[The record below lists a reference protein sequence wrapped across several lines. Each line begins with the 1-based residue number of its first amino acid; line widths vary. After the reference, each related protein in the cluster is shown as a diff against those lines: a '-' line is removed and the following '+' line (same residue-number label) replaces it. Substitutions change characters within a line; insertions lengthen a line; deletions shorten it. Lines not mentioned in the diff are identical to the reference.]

1 MITKFERKVI
11 AGLTAFLMCL
21 SMIFAVPVS
30 VNAEAERTQDEAVSG
45 VQQNETVKDVQIPD
59 GMSENVP
66 HDIIAGDEAGD
77 VPHDI
82 TVGDEASEKV
92 QQDTVEAG
100 GAAKEKE
107 DQPTAPYEDETRT
120 PQMLN
125 VDQQEEVA
133 GTITLKKDGTPEY
146 GEAAFSTEQTMVRYR
161 LNIEE
166 DGQYYF
172 GLIKDWNVSAYVSLF
187 ERTEEGDN
195 YLSNGSYSYELRK
208 DGNYYL
214 EIEKSSEEALET
226 LKWYAGK
233 VRDIKPG
240 EFEAELS
247 ENVEEICYNL
257 TVDETGWYRF
267 SYDALSMSVEDK
279 ETGEYIS
286 SWSFCK
292 LEQGHTY
299 YITVSN
305 RNVNGAL
312 SNKWSVKKGKAIPV
326 ELGQVYRNEN
336 LKDVYYVFVPETT
349 GKYVVKERSNIYDET
364 WKNIED
370 KNGSAQMTVGN
381 SYYITV
387 DGAQYWSIQK
397 YVESEQETIT
407 VQEGKTYTTPLEGQR
422 HINYTFT
429 PDETGVYRFK
439 SPQNDRYLHMND
451 YDKITGFGIV
461 SGKIDFFAALEKG
474 KTYEFSISGYGSSE
488 ASWNITKASVKTV
501 EEGTEYTT
509 TEEETTVY
517 DFVPSKSGEYMFSS
531 KDAGT
536 GKVYSSDW
544 KEIDG
549 YLYDGAVEFGV
560 KVSLEQGKT
569 YHVGVAAL
577 DKGAKWK
584 IEQVKESS
592 DYTYRVLSDNTV
604 EILKYSGAESNVTVP
619 DKIDNKV
626 VKCVGYGAF
635 AENENIVGVTIPAQ
649 VTDLQYG
656 VFASCANLETVT
668 FKAGSKLQKI
678 AARAF
683 ENCSKLQSIS
693 LPDSVQT
700 IEENGFAYCKNLGAV
715 DFGNV
720 LKEIDNYAFCDSG
733 VTRVRIPNSTTA
745 VGASAFSGCD
755 SLNEVTLGSG
765 LKGIERGVFSNCSN
779 LKQIEIPDNITYISD
794 EAFMDAGL
802 TSVEIPDSVTSIGFG
817 AFYGCESLKKVVIG
831 NNLAYIADNAFTSC
845 ALTEIMWGG
854 KVEKIGTESFSNNKN
869 LTTVSIPNSVTEIEY
884 GAFNR
889 CDNLSNVEIPDSV
902 EAIGG
907 FAFDNEGNDTRS
919 TNTKWYDAQADGDV
933 YAGKV
938 YYKYKGEAP
947 ADTVV
952 TIKDGTKGIAGYA
965 FYMQK
970 NLKEVVI
977 PDSVN
982 NIGEVA
988 FMGCESLKTVTIP
1001 ESVKVIGREAFGYL
1015 SSEKWGQGYKVEG
1028 FTIRGVAGS
1037 AAEKYAKENG
1047 FTFEAIKPD
1056 YIKGDSDSDGK
1067 VTISDVR
1074 TTLRYV
1080 CRKVELNET
1089 QKLAA
1094 DVEKDGTIDIKD
1106 LRKVLRFVCDKIEE
1120 L

>member
-1 MITKFERKVI
+1 
-11 AGLTAFLMCL
+11 
-21 SMIFAVPVS
+21 MIFAVPVS

>member
-1 MITKFERKVI
+1 MITKFEKKVI

-59 GMSENVP
+59 GMAENVP
-66 HDIIAGDEAGD
+66 HDIIA
-77 VPHDI
+77 
-82 TVGDEASEKV
+82 GDEASEKV

-100 GAAKEKE
+100 DAAKEKE
-107 DQPTAPYEDETRT
+107 DQPTAPYEEETRT

-187 ERTEEGDN
+187 ERTDEGDN

-247 ENVEEICYNL
+247 ENVESIYYNL

-267 SYDALSMSVEDK
+267 SYDALSMSVRDK

-305 RNVNGAL
+305 RNTNGAL

-336 LKDVYYVFVPETT
+336 LKDAYYVFVPETT
-349 GKYVVKERSNIYDET
+349 EKYVVKESASIYDEN
-364 WKNIED
+364 WKAL
-370 KNGSAQMTVGN
+370 GGTYSPVQMEAGKT
-381 SYYITV
+381 YYIMVNGT
-387 DGAQYWSIQK
+387 QYWSIQK
-397 YVESEQETIT
+397 YVASEQDTIA
-407 VQEGKTYTTPLEGQR
+407 VQPGKTYTTPLESQKD
-422 HINYTFT
+422 IEYTFT
-429 PDETGVYRFK
+429 PDETAVYRFRAQ
-439 SPQNDRYLHMND
+439 QNDLYLHMKD
-451 YDKITGFGIV
+451 EDKITGFGTK
-461 SGKIDFFAALEKG
+461 SGRINYFVALEKG
-474 KTYEFSISGYGSSE
+474 KTYEFSISGYGPSE
-488 ASWNITKASVKTV
+488 ASWNITKASVKAV
-501 EEGTEYTT
+501 EVEKEYTT

-517 DFVPSKSGEYMFSS
+517 DFVPGKSGEYMFSS

-536 GKVYSSDW
+536 GKVYSFDW

-549 YLYDGAVEFGV
+549 YWYDGTVEFGV

-577 DKGAKWK
+577 DKEAKWK

-604 EILKYSGAESNVTVP
+604 EILKYSGEESNVTVP

-715 DFGNV
+715 DLGNG
-720 LKEIDNYAFCDSG
+720 LKEIDNYAFYYSG
-733 VTRVRIPNSTTA
+733 VTRVHIPDSTT
-745 VGASAFSGCD
+745 VIGTCAFYGCT

-765 LKGIERGVFSNCSN
+765 LKGIERSVFSNCSN

-794 EAFMDAGL
+794 QAFMSAGL
-802 TSVEIPDSVTSIGFG
+802 TSVEIPDSVTSIGSL
-817 AFYGCESLKKVVIG
+817 AFYGCQSLKKAIIG

-845 ALTEIMWGG
+845 ALTEIMWGE

-869 LTTVSIPNSVTEIEY
+869 LMTVSIPNSVTEIEY
-884 GAFNR
+884 GAFNG
-889 CDNLSNVEIPDSV
+889 CDNLSSIEIPDSV

-907 FAFDNEGNDTRS
+907 FAFDNERNDTRS

-1015 SSEKWGQGYKVEG
+1015 SSKKYVQGYKVEG

>member
-1 MITKFERKVI
+1 
-11 AGLTAFLMCL
+11 
-21 SMIFAVPVS
+21 
-30 VNAEAERTQDEAVSG
+30 
-45 VQQNETVKDVQIPD
+45 
-59 GMSENVP
+59 
-66 HDIIAGDEAGD
+66 
-77 VPHDI
+77 
-82 TVGDEASEKV
+82 
-92 QQDTVEAG
+92 
-100 GAAKEKE
+100 
-107 DQPTAPYEDETRT
+107 
-120 PQMLN
+120 MLN

-146 GEAAFSTEQTMVRYR
+146 GEAAFSTEQTRVRYR

-187 ERTEEGDN
+187 ERTDEGDN
-195 YLSNGSYSYELRK
+195 YLTSEDYRYELRK
-208 DGNYYL
+208 GGNYYL
-214 EIEKSSEEALET
+214 DIEKYSEEALET

-247 ENVEEICYNL
+247 ENVEEIYYNL
-257 TVDETGWYRF
+257 TVDETGWYCF
-267 SYDALSMSVEDK
+267 SYDALSMSVKDK
-279 ETGEYIS
+279 EPDNYIS
-286 SWSFCK
+286 TWSFCK

-299 YITVSN
+299 YISVDN
-305 RNVNGAL
+305 RNTNETS
-312 SNKWSVKKGKAIPV
+312 SNKWSVKKGRAIPV
-326 ELGQVYRNEN
+326 ELGQIYRSEGA
-336 LKDVYYVFVPETT
+336 KDAYYTFAPETT
-349 GKYVVKERSNIYDET
+349 GKYIIKERAGIYDENWQSIPRT
-364 WKNIED
+364 YSGVQLEAGK
-370 KNGSAQMTVGN
+370 T
-381 SYYITV
+381 YYITV
-387 DGAQYWSIQK
+387 AGTQYWSIQK
-397 YVESEQETIT
+397 YVESEQEAIA
-407 VQEGKTYTTPLEGQR
+407 VQAGKTYTTPLEGQR
-422 HINYTFT
+422 DINYTFT
-429 PDETGVYRFK
+429 PDETAVYRFR
-439 SPQNDRYLHMND
+439 SQQDNLYLDLKEYN
-451 YDKITGFGIV
+451 KISGFGIV
-461 SGKIDFFAALEKG
+461 SGKINFFAALEKG
-474 KTYEFSISGYGSSE
+474 KTYEFTISGYGSSE
-488 ASWNITKASVKTV
+488 ASWNITKASVKAV
-501 EEGTEYTT
+501 EEGIEYTT

-517 DFVPSKSGEYMFSS
+517 DFVPSKSGEYILSS
-531 KDAGT
+531 KDGGT

-544 KEIDG
+544 KAIDG
-549 YLYDGAVEFGV
+549 YLYDGAVEFGI

-569 YHVGVAAL
+569 YHLGIGGL
-577 DKGAKWK
+577 DKEAKWK

-592 DYTYRVLSDNTV
+592 DYIYRVLADNTV

-626 VKCVGYGAF
+626 VKSVGYGAF

-683 ENCSKLQSIS
+683 ENCSKLQSIN

-700 IEENGFAYCKNLGAV
+700 IEEKGFVYCNNLKAIN
-715 DFGNV
+715 FGNG
-720 LKEIDNYAFCDSG
+720 LKEIEKYAFYYSG
-733 VTRVRIPNSTTA
+733 VTQVHIPDTTTA
-745 VGASAFSGCD
+745 IGESAFDGCR
-755 SLNEVTLGSG
+755 SLNDVTLGSG
-765 LKGIERGVFSNCSN
+765 LKGIEERVFSDCGN

-794 EAFMDAGL
+794 EAFSSAGL
-802 TSVEIPDSVTSIGFG
+802 TSVEIPDSVTSIGSM
-817 AFYGCESLKKVVIG
+817 AFYGCQSLKKAVIG
-831 NNLAYIADNAFTSC
+831 NNLAYIADNAFDSC
-845 ALTEIMWGG
+845 ALTEIVWGG
-854 KVEKIGTESFSNNKN
+854 KIEKIGMDSFARNKN

-884 GAFNR
+884 GAFTG
-889 CDNLSNVEIPDSV
+889 CENLSNIEIPDSV

-907 FAFDNEGNDTRS
+907 FAFDNEQSGMITS
-919 TNTKWYDAQADGDV
+919 NTAWYEAQADGDV

-947 ADTVV
+947 IDTTV
-952 TIKDGTKGIAGYA
+952 TIKDDTKGIAGYA

-982 NIGEVA
+982 NIGEAAFMDCRSLKTVTIPDSVNNIGEVA
-988 FMGCESLKTVTIP
+988 FMGCESLKTATIP

-1015 SSEKWGQGYKVEG
+1015 SSKKYAQGYKVEG
-1028 FTIRGVAGS
+1028 FTIRGVAGP

-1047 FTFEAIKPD
+1047 FTFEAIKPA
-1056 YIKGDSDSDGK
+1056 YIKGDSDGK

-1074 TTLRYV
+1074 MTLRCV

-1094 DVEKDGTIDIKD
+1094 DVEKDGVIDIKD
-1106 LRKVLRFVCDKIEE
+1106 LRKVLRFVCNKIEE

>member
-982 NIGEVA
+982 NIGEGA

>member
-107 DQPTAPYEDETRT
+107 DQPTAPYEEETRT

-146 GEAAFSTEQTMVRYR
+146 GEVAFSTEQTMVRYR

-187 ERTEEGDN
+187 ERTDEGDN
-195 YLSNGSYSYELRK
+195 YLSNESYSYELRK

-247 ENVEEICYNL
+247 ENVEEIFYNL

-267 SYDALSMSVEDK
+267 SYDALSMSVRDK

-299 YITVSN
+299 YVGVNN
-305 RNVNGAL
+305 RNTTGVL

-336 LKDVYYVFVPETT
+336 LKEIYYVFVPETT
-349 GKYVVKERSNIYDET
+349 GKYVVKERSTIYDEN
-364 WKNIED
+364 WKEIERKSD
-370 KNGSAQMTVGN
+370 VAAVQMEAGKT
-381 SYYITV
+381 YYITV
-387 DGAQYWSIQK
+387 EARYWSIQK
-397 YVESEQETIT
+397 YVASEQEAIA
-407 VQEGKTYTTPLEGQR
+407 VQAGKTYTASLEEER
-422 HINYTFT
+422 YVNYTFT
-429 PDETGVYRFK
+429 PDGTAVYRFK
-439 SPQNDRYLHMND
+439 SQQDKMNLSMKES
-451 YDKITGFGIV
+451 DKIIGFGNS
-461 SGKIDFFAALEKG
+461 SGKINFFALLEKG
-474 KTYEFSISGYGSSE
+474 KTYEFSIGGDGSREVQWS
-488 ASWNITKASVKTV
+488 ITKASVKAV

-509 TEEETTVY
+509 TEEETPVY

-531 KDAGT
+531 KDGGT

-549 YLYDGAVEFGV
+549 YWYNGAVEFGV

-569 YHVGVAAL
+569 YHLGIAL
-577 DKGAKWK
+577 SDKEAKWK

-635 AENENIVGVTIPAQ
+635 A
-649 VTDLQYG
+649 
-656 VFASCANLETVT
+656 
-668 FKAGSKLQKI
+668 
-678 AARAF
+678 
-683 ENCSKLQSIS
+683 
-693 LPDSVQT
+693 
-700 IEENGFAYCKNLGAV
+700 
-715 DFGNV
+715 
-720 LKEIDNYAFCDSG
+720 
-733 VTRVRIPNSTTA
+733 
-745 VGASAFSGCD
+745 
-755 SLNEVTLGSG
+755 
-765 LKGIERGVFSNCSN
+765 
-779 LKQIEIPDNITYISD
+779 
-794 EAFMDAGL
+794 
-802 TSVEIPDSVTSIGFG
+802 
-817 AFYGCESLKKVVIG
+817 GCE
-831 NNLAYIADNAFTSC
+831 
-845 ALTEIMWGG
+845 
-854 KVEKIGTESFSNNKN
+854 
-869 LTTVSIPNSVTEIEY
+869 
-884 GAFNR
+884 
-889 CDNLSNVEIPDSV
+889 NLSDIEIPDSV

-907 FAFDNEGNDTRS
+907 FAFESDINPGNTA
-919 TNTKWYDAQADGDV
+919 WYDAQADGDV

-938 YYKYKGEAP
+938 YYKYKGEVP
-947 ADTVV
+947 TDTVV

-965 FYMQK
+965 FYMQR
-970 NLKEVVI
+970 NLKEVVIPDSVNNIGEAAFMDCISLKNVTI

-1001 ESVKVIGREAFGYL
+1001 ESVKVIGREALGYL
-1015 SSEKWGQGYKVEG
+1015 SSKQYEQGYKVEG

-1047 FTFEAIKPD
+1047 FTFEAMKPD

-1080 CRKVELNET
+1080 CQKVELDEE

-1094 DVEKDGTIDIKD
+1094 DVEKDGVINIKD
-1106 LRKVLRFVCDKIEE
+1106 LRKVLRFVCNKIEE

>member
-326 ELGQVYRNEN
+326 ELEQVYRNEN

-439 SPQNDRYLHMND
+439 SPQNDRYLHIKDEN
-451 YDKITGFGIV
+451 KITGFGTK
-461 SGKIDFFAALEKG
+461 SGKINYFVALEKG
-474 KTYEFSISGYGSSE
+474 KTYEFSISGYGPSE
-488 ASWNITKASVKTV
+488 ASWNITKASVKAV
-501 EEGTEYTT
+501 EVGKEYTT
-509 TEEETTVY
+509 TEDETTVY

-549 YLYDGAVEFGV
+549 YWYNGAVEFGV

-569 YHVGVAAL
+569 YHVGVALL
-577 DKGAKWK
+577 DQDAKWK

>member
-349 GKYVVKERSNIYDET
+349 GKYVVKE
-364 WKNIED
+364 
-370 KNGSAQMTVGN
+370 
-381 SYYITV
+381 
-387 DGAQYWSIQK
+387 
-397 YVESEQETIT
+397 
-407 VQEGKTYTTPLEGQR
+407 L
-422 HINYTFT
+422 
-429 PDETGVYRFK
+429 
-439 SPQNDRYLHMND
+439 
-451 YDKITGFGIV
+451 
-461 SGKIDFFAALEKG
+461 
-474 KTYEFSISGYGSSE
+474 
-488 ASWNITKASVKTV
+488 
-501 EEGTEYTT
+501 
-509 TEEETTVY
+509 
-517 DFVPSKSGEYMFSS
+517 
-531 KDAGT
+531 
-536 GKVYSSDW
+536 
-544 KEIDG
+544 
-549 YLYDGAVEFGV
+549 
-560 KVSLEQGKT
+560 
-569 YHVGVAAL
+569 
-577 DKGAKWK
+577 
-584 IEQVKESS
+584 
-592 DYTYRVLSDNTV
+592 
-604 EILKYSGAESNVTVP
+604 
-619 DKIDNKV
+619 
-626 VKCVGYGAF
+626 
-635 AENENIVGVTIPAQ
+635 
-649 VTDLQYG
+649 
-656 VFASCANLETVT
+656 
-668 FKAGSKLQKI
+668 
-678 AARAF
+678 
-683 ENCSKLQSIS
+683 
-693 LPDSVQT
+693 
-700 IEENGFAYCKNLGAV
+700 
-715 DFGNV
+715 
-720 LKEIDNYAFCDSG
+720 
-733 VTRVRIPNSTTA
+733 
-745 VGASAFSGCD
+745 
-755 SLNEVTLGSG
+755 
-765 LKGIERGVFSNCSN
+765 
-779 LKQIEIPDNITYISD
+779 
-794 EAFMDAGL
+794 
-802 TSVEIPDSVTSIGFG
+802 
-817 AFYGCESLKKVVIG
+817 
-831 NNLAYIADNAFTSC
+831 
-845 ALTEIMWGG
+845 
-854 KVEKIGTESFSNNKN
+854 
-869 LTTVSIPNSVTEIEY
+869 
-884 GAFNR
+884 
-889 CDNLSNVEIPDSV
+889 
-902 EAIGG
+902 
-907 FAFDNEGNDTRS
+907 
-919 TNTKWYDAQADGDV
+919 
-933 YAGKV
+933 
-938 YYKYKGEAP
+938 
-947 ADTVV
+947 
-952 TIKDGTKGIAGYA
+952 
-965 FYMQK
+965 
-970 NLKEVVI
+970 
-977 PDSVN
+977 
-982 NIGEVA
+982 
-988 FMGCESLKTVTIP
+988 
-1001 ESVKVIGREAFGYL
+1001 
-1015 SSEKWGQGYKVEG
+1015 
-1028 FTIRGVAGS
+1028 
-1037 AAEKYAKENG
+1037 
-1047 FTFEAIKPD
+1047 
-1056 YIKGDSDSDGK
+1056 
-1067 VTISDVR
+1067 
-1074 TTLRYV
+1074 
-1080 CRKVELNET
+1080 
-1089 QKLAA
+1089 
-1094 DVEKDGTIDIKD
+1094 
-1106 LRKVLRFVCDKIEE
+1106 
-1120 L
+1120 

>member
-869 LTTVSIPNSVTEIEY
+869 LTTVSIPNSVAEIEY

>member
-1 MITKFERKVI
+1 
-11 AGLTAFLMCL
+11 
-21 SMIFAVPVS
+21 
-30 VNAEAERTQDEAVSG
+30 
-45 VQQNETVKDVQIPD
+45 
-59 GMSENVP
+59 
-66 HDIIAGDEAGD
+66 
-77 VPHDI
+77 
-82 TVGDEASEKV
+82 
-92 QQDTVEAG
+92 
-100 GAAKEKE
+100 
-107 DQPTAPYEDETRT
+107 
-120 PQMLN
+120 
-125 VDQQEEVA
+125 
-133 GTITLKKDGTPEY
+133 
-146 GEAAFSTEQTMVRYR
+146 MVRYR

-397 YVESEQETIT
+397 YVESEQETIA
-407 VQEGKTYTTPLEGQR
+407 VQAGKTYTTPLEGQR
-422 HINYTFT
+422 DINYTFT

>member
-422 HINYTFT
+422 HINYTLT

>member
-577 DKGAKWK
+577 AKGAKWK

-794 EAFMDAGL
+794 EVFMDAGL

>member
-21 SMIFAVPVS
+21 SMVFAVPVS
-30 VNAEAERTQDEAVSG
+30 VNAEAEQTQDEAVSDA
-45 VQQNETVKDVQIPD
+45 QQNEDVEDIQIPD
-59 GMSENVP
+59 SQE
-66 HDIIAGDEAGD
+66 D

-82 TVGDEASEKV
+82 TVGDE
-92 QQDTVEAG
+92 
-100 GAAKEKE
+100 
-107 DQPTAPYEDETRT
+107 
-120 PQMLN
+120 
-125 VDQQEEVA
+125 A

-146 GEAAFSTEQTMVRYR
+146 GEAAFSTEQTTVRYR
-161 LNIEE
+161 LNVEE

-172 GLIKDWNVSAYVSLF
+172 ELIRDWSVNAYISIIEKKEDGDTWLPG
-187 ERTEEGDN
+187 EE
-195 YLSNGSYSYELRK
+195 SRYELHK
-208 DGNYYL
+208 GGEYYL
-214 EIEKSSEEALET
+214 EITNNSAESVQT

-247 ENVEEICYNL
+247 ENVKEIYYNL

-267 SYDALSMSVEDK
+267 DSGSLSMGIKDK
-279 ETGEYIS
+279 ETEEFVS
-286 SWSFCK
+286 AWSFCK
-292 LEQGHTY
+292 LESGHTY
-299 YITVSN
+299 YITVSKSE
-305 RNVNGAL
+305 VNPGT
-312 SNKWSVKKGKAIPV
+312 SSKWSVKKGKAISV
-326 ELGQVYRNEN
+326 ELGQVNRNEN
-336 LKDVYYVFVPETT
+336 SKEVYYVFVPETT
-349 GKYVVKERSNIYDET
+349 GKYTVKEGASVYDEN
-364 WKNIED
+364 WKTLGIAYSVPLTAG
-370 KNGSAQMTVGN
+370 KT
-381 SYYITV
+381 YYFTV
-387 DGAQYWSIQK
+387 DRAQYWSIQK
-397 YVESEQETIT
+397 YEESEKETIA
-407 VQEGKTYTTPLEGQR
+407 VQTGTTYTTPFDKNRE
-422 HINYTFT
+422 INYTFT
-429 PDETGVYRFK
+429 PDTTAIYRFRSQQDNASLSIK
-439 SPQNDRYLHMND
+439 ECDWQ
-451 YDKITGFGIV
+451 TGFGSS
-461 SGKIDFFAALEKG
+461 SGKIDFFIALEKG
-474 KTYEFSISGYGSSE
+474 KTYEFSMVSLDKSE
-488 ASWNITKASVKTV
+488 IQWNITKAGTKTAN
-501 EEGTEYTT
+501 EGTEYTT
-509 TEEETTVY
+509 TKEETTVY

-531 KDAGT
+531 KDGGT

-544 KEIDG
+544 KEIEG
-549 YLYDGAVEFGV
+549 CLYDGAAEFGM

-569 YHVGVAAL
+569 YHLGIAL
-577 DKGAKWK
+577 SDKEAKWK

-700 IEENGFAYCKNLGAV
+700 IEEKGFAYCKNLGTV
-715 DFGNV
+715 DLGNG
-720 LKEIDNYAFCDSG
+720 LKEIDNYTFYHSG
-733 VTRVRIPNSTTA
+733 VTRIRIPDSTTE
-745 VGASAFSGCD
+745 VGKCAFAGC
-755 SLNEVTLGSG
+755 SLDNVILGSG
-765 LKGIERGVFSNCSN
+765 LKGIEESVFSGCGN

-794 EAFMDAGL
+794 RAFSYAGL
-802 TSVEIPDSVTSIGFG
+802 TSVEIPDSVTSIGEE
-817 AFYGCESLKKVVIG
+817 AFYGCGSLKKAVIG
-831 NNLAYIADNAFTSC
+831 NNLAYVAYSAFYSC

-854 KVEKIGTESFSNNKN
+854 KIEKIGKSAFAQNKN

-884 GAFNR
+884 GAFAG
-889 CDNLSNVEIPDSV
+889 CENLSDIEIPDSV

-907 FAFDNEGNDTRS
+907 FAFESDINPGNTA
-919 TNTKWYDAQADGDV
+919 WYDAQADGDV

-938 YYKYKGEAP
+938 YYKYKGEVP
-947 ADTVV
+947 TDTVV

-965 FYMQK
+965 FYMQR
-970 NLKEVVI
+970 NLKEVVIPDSVNNIGEAAFMDCISLKNVTI

-1001 ESVKVIGREAFGYL
+1001 ESVKVIGREALGYL
-1015 SSEKWGQGYKVEG
+1015 SSKQYEQGYKVEG

-1047 FTFEAIKPD
+1047 FTFEAMKPD

-1080 CRKVELNET
+1080 CQKVELDEE

-1094 DVEKDGTIDIKD
+1094 DVEKDGVINIKD
-1106 LRKVLRFVCDKIEE
+1106 LRKVLRFVCNKIEE

>member
-326 ELGQVYRNEN
+326 ELEQVYRNEN

-439 SPQNDRYLHMND
+439 SPQNDRYLHIKDEN
-451 YDKITGFGIV
+451 KITGFGTK
-461 SGKIDFFAALEKG
+461 SGKINYFVALEKG
-474 KTYEFSISGYGSSE
+474 KTYEFSISGYGPSE
-488 ASWNITKASVKTV
+488 ASWNITKASVKAV
-501 EEGTEYTT
+501 EVGKEYTT
-509 TEEETTVY
+509 TEDETTVY

-549 YLYDGAVEFGV
+549 YWYNGAVEFGV

-569 YHVGVAAL
+569 YHVGVALL
-577 DKGAKWK
+577 DQDAKWK

-938 YYKYKGEAP
+938 YYKLG
-947 ADTVV
+947 
-952 TIKDGTKGIAGYA
+952 
-965 FYMQK
+965 
-970 NLKEVVI
+970 N
-977 PDSVN
+977 
-982 NIGEVA
+982 
-988 FMGCESLKTVTIP
+988 C
-1001 ESVKVIGREAFGYL
+1001 
-1015 SSEKWGQGYKVEG
+1015 
-1028 FTIRGVAGS
+1028 
-1037 AAEKYAKENG
+1037 
-1047 FTFEAIKPD
+1047 
-1056 YIKGDSDSDGK
+1056 
-1067 VTISDVR
+1067 
-1074 TTLRYV
+1074 
-1080 CRKVELNET
+1080 
-1089 QKLAA
+1089 
-1094 DVEKDGTIDIKD
+1094 
-1106 LRKVLRFVCDKIEE
+1106 
-1120 L
+1120 

>member
-1 MITKFERKVI
+1 
-11 AGLTAFLMCL
+11 
-21 SMIFAVPVS
+21 
-30 VNAEAERTQDEAVSG
+30 
-45 VQQNETVKDVQIPD
+45 
-59 GMSENVP
+59 
-66 HDIIAGDEAGD
+66 
-77 VPHDI
+77 
-82 TVGDEASEKV
+82 
-92 QQDTVEAG
+92 
-100 GAAKEKE
+100 
-107 DQPTAPYEDETRT
+107 
-120 PQMLN
+120 MLN

-161 LNIEE
+161 LNIGE

-700 IEENGFAYCKNLGAV
+700 IEEKGFAYCKNLGTV
-715 DFGNV
+715 DLGNG
-720 LKEIDNYAFCDSG
+720 LKEIDNYTFYHSG
-733 VTRVRIPNSTTA
+733 VTRIRIPDSTTE
-745 VGASAFSGCD
+745 VGKCAFAGC
-755 SLNEVTLGSG
+755 SLDNVILGSG
-765 LKGIERGVFSNCSN
+765 LKGIEESVFSGCGN

-794 EAFMDAGL
+794 RAFSYAGL
-802 TSVEIPDSVTSIGFG
+802 TSVEIPDSVTSIGEE
-817 AFYGCESLKKVVIG
+817 AFYGCGSLKKAVIG
-831 NNLAYIADNAFTSC
+831 NNLAYVAYSAFYSC
-845 ALTEIMWGG
+845 ALTEIMWGA
-854 KVEKIGTESFSNNKN
+854 VF
-869 LTTVSIPNSVTEIEY
+869 
-884 GAFNR
+884 
-889 CDNLSNVEIPDSV
+889 
-902 EAIGG
+902 
-907 FAFDNEGNDTRS
+907 
-919 TNTKWYDAQADGDV
+919 
-933 YAGKV
+933 
-938 YYKYKGEAP
+938 
-947 ADTVV
+947 
-952 TIKDGTKGIAGYA
+952 
-965 FYMQK
+965 
-970 NLKEVVI
+970 
-977 PDSVN
+977 
-982 NIGEVA
+982 
-988 FMGCESLKTVTIP
+988 
-1001 ESVKVIGREAFGYL
+1001 
-1015 SSEKWGQGYKVEG
+1015 
-1028 FTIRGVAGS
+1028 
-1037 AAEKYAKENG
+1037 
-1047 FTFEAIKPD
+1047 
-1056 YIKGDSDSDGK
+1056 
-1067 VTISDVR
+1067 
-1074 TTLRYV
+1074 
-1080 CRKVELNET
+1080 
-1089 QKLAA
+1089 
-1094 DVEKDGTIDIKD
+1094 ID
-1106 LRKVLRFVCDKIEE
+1106 
-1120 L
+1120 

>member
-364 WKNIED
+364 WKNIKD

-439 SPQNDRYLHMND
+439 SQQNDLYLHIKD
-451 YDKITGFGIV
+451 EDKITGFGTK
-461 SGKIDFFAALEKG
+461 SGKINYFVALEKG
-474 KTYEFSISGYGSSE
+474 KTYEFSISGCDPSE
-488 ASWNITKASVKTV
+488 ASWNITKASVKAV
-501 EEGTEYTT
+501 EVGKEYTT
-509 TEEETTVY
+509 TEDETTVY

-549 YLYDGAVEFGV
+549 YWYNGAVEFGV

-569 YHVGVAAL
+569 YHVGVALL
-577 DKGAKWK
+577 DQDAKWK

-700 IEENGFAYCKNLGAV
+700 IEENGFAHCKNLGAV
-715 DFGNV
+715 DLGNG

>member
-233 VRDIKPG
+233 VRDIKLG